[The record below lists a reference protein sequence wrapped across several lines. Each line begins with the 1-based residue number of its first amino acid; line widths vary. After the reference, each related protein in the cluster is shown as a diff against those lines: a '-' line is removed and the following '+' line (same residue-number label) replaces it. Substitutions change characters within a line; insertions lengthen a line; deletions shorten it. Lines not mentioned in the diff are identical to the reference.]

1 MTDRSIDSEDQ
12 PGEPPGV
19 RLDEQAGSIGI
30 VADGWWCLADT
41 ASYYPEDLPADWQ
54 LGYFANEHEG
64 VYIDLA
70 HWRTRLAESLHNWAA
85 DVHRGFRFYL
95 EHPTVT
101 DPAVHPGTG
110 LGTHL
115 GGFIRWSDAGTGRVL
130 TPVDPDADAE
140 QQTRRLEGSAIFD
153 GIDLDIARG
162 RQGHRHHGAVRHRQD
177 HAAEADQRPS
187 AQAGRLAVIVV
198 DGQDVKTSTRPPRA
212 LRLRTRMGMLFQS
225 GALLTDLTCSRTSP
239 SAARARAAAGI
250 AAAQAGADEA
260 GGGRPARRGAI

>member
-54 LGYFANEHEG
+54 LGYFANEQEG

-130 TPVDPDADAE
+130 TPVDPDADQGPLRETAAVLRCPPE
-140 QQTRRLEGSAIFD
+140 LRG
-153 GIDLDIARG
+153 DL
-162 RQGHRHHGAVRHRQD
+162 
-177 HAAEADQRPS
+177 
-187 AQAGRLAVIVV
+187 
-198 DGQDVKTSTRPPRA
+198 
-212 LRLRTRMGMLFQS
+212 
-225 GALLTDLTCSRTSP
+225 
-239 SAARARAAAGI
+239 RAAAAWLRSIASQHQAALVVLPTPSSSQLADWKDLRALLGI
-250 AAAQAGADEA
+250 GAW
-260 GGGRPARRGAI
+260 PASSPASS